1 MQIIKESQE
10 LKVQNS
16 EQLCRIDEL
25 FKDKTFLEQKVKSL
39 KEENKILKEEPVL
52 RPLTQ
57 RSVLQI
63 TRQNSPLNSLYDL
76 EQDNDYKLQV
86 ASNYKSNFMNTPR
99 HAEPAADDFSQSSS
113 SNQIDQYEVQE
124 HNEIPNSANPLP
136 LQIQKNQSLDKLSV
150 KLPIQSH

>member
-10 LKVQNS
+10 LKMLNA
-16 EQLCRIDEL
+16 EQLSRMDEF

-76 EQDNDYKLQV
+76 EQDNDYEL
-86 ASNYKSNFMNTPR
+86 
-99 HAEPAADDFSQSSS
+99 
-113 SNQIDQYEVQE
+113 
-124 HNEIPNSANPLP
+124 
-136 LQIQKNQSLDKLSV
+136 
-150 KLPIQSH
+150 